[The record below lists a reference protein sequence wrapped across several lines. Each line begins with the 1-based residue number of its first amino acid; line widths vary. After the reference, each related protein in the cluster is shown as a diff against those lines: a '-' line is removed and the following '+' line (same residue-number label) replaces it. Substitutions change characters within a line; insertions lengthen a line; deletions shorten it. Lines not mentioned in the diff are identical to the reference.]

1 MDTAS
6 RLDEFAFVPIIIL
19 VVIGF
24 LLVVS
29 LLFCWVAHSKICKRL
44 LGEEMPSKEDCLG
57 NSEASIQCSLARLNF
72 YTEQAKAY
80 QSLFSIKSNCAL
92 VGAIVS
98 VVFGVS
104 FVCFVSLMAWFGS
117 SGVYALGDAAVCF
130 ICALSVGVCVFS
142 ANACFRAYKAAM
154 TQIGRYARQPDI
166 NAHLLSLRVMLEQV
180 QLDTQVK
187 SGLYEKIF
195 KSVLAIVEKSNAA
208 DDL

>member
-1 MDTAS
+1 M
-6 RLDEFAFVPIIIL
+6 L
-19 VVIGF
+19 
-24 LLVVS
+24 
-29 LLFCWVAHSKICKRL
+29 
-44 LGEEMPSKEDCLG
+44 
-57 NSEASIQCSLARLNF
+57 CSLARLDF
-72 YTEQAKAY
+72 YTEQIEVY

-92 VGAIVS
+92 IGAIVS
-98 VVFGVS
+98 VICGVS

-130 ICALSVGVCVFS
+130 ICALGVGVCVFS

-166 NAHLLSLRVMLEQV
+166 NAHLLSLRVMLEQA